1 MCVAQDRTR
10 GKEQSTMQT
19 LDAIRTKRAV
29 RKFTDQPVPDEIIRA
44 ILNAGRRAQSSK
56 NTQPWDFVVVR
67 DRAKLKQLGECGKF
81 AAHLAGAAFA
91 IAIIQSVEGAF
102 DIGQTAAYMQLAAW
116 DLGVSSCIASI
127 YEPDRAKQL
136 LGVPKEKHFRIALS
150 FGYAAEPP
158 RDRPRRDGRRGFDN
172 VVHWE
177 KW

>member
-1 MCVAQDRTR
+1 
-10 GKEQSTMQT
+10 MQT

-29 RKFTDQPVPDEIIRA
+29 RKYTDQPVPENIIRE

-67 DRAKLKQLGECGKF
+67 DRAMLEQLAACGNF
-81 AAHLAGAAFA
+81 AAHLSGAAFA
-91 IAIIQSVEGAF
+91 IAIIQSLERSF

-136 LGVPKEKHFRIALS
+136 LGVPAQKFLVTTLA
-150 FGYAAEPP
+150 FGYASEPP
-158 RDRPRRDGRRGFDN
+158 REKPKSGARRAFDD